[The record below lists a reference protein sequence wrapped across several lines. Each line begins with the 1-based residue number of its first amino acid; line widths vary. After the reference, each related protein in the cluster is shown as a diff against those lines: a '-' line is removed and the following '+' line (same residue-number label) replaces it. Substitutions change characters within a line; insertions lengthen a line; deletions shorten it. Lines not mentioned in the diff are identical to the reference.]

1 MLASDSHI
9 ASIEMEADGY
19 QFELEITEEEI
30 QSENLVS
37 LPVVSVNERGMSL
50 HGLMHIWELHYFT
63 NIHGSS
69 EFKDFVSDY
78 INKVG
83 TSQIKTNVYVYLL
96 KSTDK
101 IYFKKKLT
109 YFASWCY
116 NTILLQNIKIYRLG

>member
-63 NIHGSS
+63 NIHGSN

-78 INKVG
+78 INSHTKYISLHPDCDKVCLYRG
-83 TSQIKTNVYVYLL
+83 ILKTAY
-96 KSTDK
+96 
-101 IYFKKKLT
+101 I
-109 YFASWCY
+109 
-116 NTILLQNIKIYRLG
+116 I

>member
-50 HGLMHIWELHYFT
+50 HGLMHI
-63 NIHGSS
+63 
-69 EFKDFVSDY
+69 
-78 INKVG
+78 
-83 TSQIKTNVYVYLL
+83 
-96 KSTDK
+96 
-101 IYFKKKLT
+101 
-109 YFASWCY
+109 
-116 NTILLQNIKIYRLG
+116 